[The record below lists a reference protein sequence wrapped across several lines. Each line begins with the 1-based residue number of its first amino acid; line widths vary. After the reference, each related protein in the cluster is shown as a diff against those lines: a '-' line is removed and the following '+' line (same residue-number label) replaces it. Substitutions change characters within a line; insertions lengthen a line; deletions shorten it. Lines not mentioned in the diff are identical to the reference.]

1 MQTSDLQQT
10 HLIIQRFYFVKKRL
24 GTESFNIILFEIDAL
39 VVKGLEVVLLILF
52 PPDFV
57 EAL

>member
-1 MQTSDLQQT
+1 MSFPDLSYT
-10 HLIIQRFYFVKKRL
+10 HLIIQRFYFIEKRL
-24 GTESFNIILFEIDAL
+24 GTESFNIILFEVDAL
-39 VVKGLEVVLLILF
+39 VVQGLEVVLLILF